1 MFNENKEFNIK
12 IASTGQIIL
21 VPENK
26 GILDVLFENG
36 IDTKVID
43 NLVTGK
49 KENLSKCFDQDNF
62 SFLEYDL
69 GNLDG
74 IEDHL
79 GDADILFHFA
89 ADPEVRTGYSKPEDS
104 FEQNIVNTF
113 NLLQKIKQS
122 KIKKIVFASSSSI
135 YGDAKII
142 PTNEEYGPLNPISHY
157 GASKLAC
164 EAMVSSFC
172 HNYNIEG
179 IILRLANVIGLRGR
193 HGLIWDLV
201 HKLKINQDE
210 LELLGDGKQ
219 TKSFIHIS
227 DAIDGIFFSLNNLQ
241 DKVEVFNLG
250 SEDSVEIMDVAKI
263 VCKNMGLNEIKI
275 NLTGGVD
282 DGRGWKGDIKIAHL
296 DITKLKNSGWIP
308 KLSSINAAD
317 ITSQEIIKEVI

>member
-1 MFNENKEFNIK
+1 MISITK
-12 IASTGQIIL
+12 IDFDTAVITGGAGFIGSYIAEKL
-21 VPENK
+21 V
-26 GILDVLFENG
+26 ENG
-36 IDTKVID
+36 TDTKVID

-69 GNLDG
+69 GNLNG

-122 KIKKIVFASSSSI
+122 KIKKIVFASSSSV

-142 PTNEEYGPLNPISHY
+142 PTNEEYGPLSPISHY

-179 IILRLANVIGLRGR
+179 VILRPANVIGLRGR

-282 DGRGWKGDIKIAHL
+282 DGRGWKGDIRIAHL
-296 DITKLKNSGWIP
+296 DITKLKNLGWIP

-317 ITSQEIIKEVI
+317 ITSHEIIKEVI

>member
-1 MFNENKEFNIK
+1 MVVNLTKVDFDTALITGGAGFIGSY
-12 IASTGQIIL
+12 IAEKL
-21 VPENK
+21 VKDGVN
-26 GILDVLFENG
+26 
-36 IDTKVID
+36 TKVID

-49 KENLSKCFDQDNF
+49 KENLSECLKQDNF

-69 GNLDG
+69 NNLDG
-74 IEDHL
+74 LEDYL
-79 GDADILFHFA
+79 DDVDVLFHFA
-89 ADPEVRTGYSKPEDS
+89 ADPEVRTGYNRPEDS

-113 NLLQKIKQS
+113 NLLQKIK
-122 KIKKIVFASSSSI
+122 KTNIKKIVFASSSSV

-142 PTNEEYGPLNPISHY
+142 PTNEEYGPLRPISHY

-164 EAMVSSFC
+164 EALVSSFC
-172 HNYNIEG
+172 HNYDIEG
-179 IILRLANVIGLRGR
+179 VIIRPANVIGLRGR

-201 HKLKINQDE
+201 HKLKVNQDE
-210 LELLGDGKQ
+210 LEILGDGKQ

-227 DAIDGIFFSLNNLQ
+227 DAIDGIFCSLNNLQ

-263 VCKNMGLNEIKI
+263 VCKNIKLDEIKI
-275 NLTGGVD
+275 NLTGGVE

-296 DITKLKNSGWIP
+296 EIKKLKNAGWKP

-317 ITSQEIIKEVI
+317 ITSQEIIEEVI

>member
-1 MFNENKEFNIK
+1 MISITK
-12 IASTGQIIL
+12 IDFDAAVITGGAGFIGSYIAEKL
-21 VPENK
+21 V
-26 GILDVLFENG
+26 ENG
-36 IDTKVID
+36 TDTKVID

-122 KIKKIVFASSSSI
+122 KIKKIVFASSSSV

-142 PTNEEYGPLNPISHY
+142 PTNEEYGPLSPISHY

-179 IILRLANVIGLRGR
+179 VILRPANVIGLRGR

-282 DGRGWKGDIKIAHL
+282 DGRGWKGDIRIAHL

-317 ITSQEIIKEVI
+317 ITSHEIIKEVI

>member
-1 MFNENKEFNIK
+1 MVVSITK
-12 IASTGQIIL
+12 IDFDTAVITGGAGFIGSYIAEKL
-21 VPENK
+21 V
-26 GILDVLFENG
+26 ENG
-36 IDTKVID
+36 TDTKVID

-79 GDADILFHFA
+79 SDADILFHFA

-122 KIKKIVFASSSSI
+122 KIKKIVFASSSSV

-142 PTNEEYGPLNPISHY
+142 PTNEEYGPLSPISHY

-179 IILRLANVIGLRGR
+179 VILRLANVIGLRGR

-227 DAIDGIFFSLNNLQ
+227 DAINGIFSSLNNLQ

-296 DITKLKNSGWIP
+296 DISKLKNLGWQP
-308 KLSSINAAD
+308 KLSSLEAAD
-317 ITSQEIIKEVI
+317 VTSQEIIAEVI

>member
-1 MFNENKEFNIK
+1 VVISITK
-12 IASTGQIIL
+12 IDFDTAVITGGAGFIGSYIAEKL
-21 VPENK
+21 V
-26 GILDVLFENG
+26 ENG
-36 IDTKVID
+36 TDTKVID

-122 KIKKIVFASSSSI
+122 KIKKIVFASSSSV

-142 PTNEEYGPLNPISHY
+142 PTNEEYGPLSPISHY

-179 IILRLANVIGLRGR
+179 VILRPANVIGLRGR

-317 ITSQEIIKEVI
+317 ITSHEIIKEVI

>member
-1 MFNENKEFNIK
+1 MISITK
-12 IASTGQIIL
+12 IDFDTAVITGGAGFIGSYIAEKL
-21 VPENK
+21 VK
-26 GILDVLFENG
+26 NG
-36 IDTKVID
+36 TDTKVID

-79 GDADILFHFA
+79 SDVDILFHFA

-122 KIKKIVFASSSSI
+122 KIKKIVFASSSSV

-142 PTNEEYGPLNPISHY
+142 PTNEEYGPLSPISHY

-179 IILRLANVIGLRGR
+179 VILRPANVIGLRGR

-282 DGRGWKGDIKIAHL
+282 DGRGWKGDIRIAHL

-308 KLSSINAAD
+308 KLSSINSVD

>member
-1 MFNENKEFNIK
+1 MVVSITK
-12 IASTGQIIL
+12 IDFDTAVITGGAGFIGSYIAEKL
-21 VPENK
+21 V
-26 GILDVLFENG
+26 ENG
-36 IDTKVID
+36 TDTKVID

-49 KENLSKCFDQDNF
+49 KENLSKCFEQDNF

-122 KIKKIVFASSSSI
+122 KIKKIVFASSSSV

-142 PTNEEYGPLNPISHY
+142 PTNEEYGPLSPISHY

-179 IILRLANVIGLRGR
+179 VILRPANVIGLRGR

-282 DGRGWKGDIKIAHL
+282 DGRGWKGDIRIAHL

-317 ITSQEIIKEVI
+317 ITSHEIIKEVI

>member
-1 MFNENKEFNIK
+1 MISITK
-12 IASTGQIIL
+12 IDFDTAVITGGAGFIGSYIAEKL
-21 VPENK
+21 V
-26 GILDVLFENG
+26 ENG
-36 IDTKVID
+36 TDTKVID

-122 KIKKIVFASSSSI
+122 KIKKIVFASSSSV

-142 PTNEEYGPLNPISHY
+142 PTNEEYGPLSPISHY

-179 IILRLANVIGLRGR
+179 VILRLANVIGLRGR

-317 ITSQEIIKEVI
+317 ITSHEIIKEVI

>member
-1 MFNENKEFNIK
+1 MISITK
-12 IASTGQIIL
+12 IDFDTAVITGGAGFIGSYIAEKL
-21 VPENK
+21 V
-26 GILDVLFENG
+26 ENG
-36 IDTKVID
+36 TDTKVID

-122 KIKKIVFASSSSI
+122 KIKKIVFASSSSV

-142 PTNEEYGPLNPISHY
+142 PTNEEYGPLSPISHY

-179 IILRLANVIGLRGR
+179 VILRPANVIGLRGR

-282 DGRGWKGDIKIAHL
+282 DGRGWKGDIRIAHL

-317 ITSQEIIKEVI
+317 ITSQEIIAEVI

>member
-1 MFNENKEFNIK
+1 MVISITK
-12 IASTGQIIL
+12 IDFDTAVITGGAGFIGSYIAEKL
-21 VPENK
+21 V
-26 GILDVLFENG
+26 ENG
-36 IDTKVID
+36 TDTKVID

-79 GDADILFHFA
+79 SDVDILFHFA

-122 KIKKIVFASSSSI
+122 KIKKIVFASSSSV

-142 PTNEEYGPLNPISHY
+142 PTNEEYGPLSPISHY

-179 IILRLANVIGLRGR
+179 VILRPANVIGLRGR

-296 DITKLKNSGWIP
+296 EYMKMMILVVSV
-308 KLSSINAAD
+308 
-317 ITSQEIIKEVI
+317 EILIKIK

>member
-1 MFNENKEFNIK
+1 MVVNLTKVDFDTALITGGAGFIGSY
-12 IASTGQIIL
+12 IAEKL
-21 VPENK
+21 VKDGVN
-26 GILDVLFENG
+26 
-36 IDTKVID
+36 TKVID

-49 KENLSKCFDQDNF
+49 KENLSECLKQDNF

-69 GNLDG
+69 NNLDG
-74 IEDHL
+74 LEDYL
-79 GDADILFHFA
+79 DDVDVLFHFA
-89 ADPEVRTGYSKPEDS
+89 ADPEVRTGYNRPEDS

-113 NLLQKIKQS
+113 NLLQKIK
-122 KIKKIVFASSSSI
+122 KTNIKKIVFASSSSV

-142 PTNEEYGPLNPISHY
+142 PTNEEYGPLRPISHY

-164 EAMVSSFC
+164 EALVSSFC
-172 HNYNIEG
+172 HNYDIEG
-179 IILRLANVIGLRGR
+179 VIIRPANVIGLRGR

-201 HKLKINQDE
+201 HKLKVNQDE

-227 DAIDGIFFSLNNLQ
+227 DAIDGIFCSLNNFQ

-263 VCKNMGLNEIKI
+263 VCKNIKLDEIKI
-275 NLTGGVD
+275 NLTGGVE

-296 DITKLKNSGWIP
+296 EIKKLKNAGWKP

-317 ITSQEIIKEVI
+317 ITSQEIIEEVI

>member
-1 MFNENKEFNIK
+1 MVISITK
-12 IASTGQIIL
+12 IDFDTAVITGGAGFIGSYIAEKL
-21 VPENK
+21 V
-26 GILDVLFENG
+26 ENG

-122 KIKKIVFASSSSI
+122 KIKKIVFASSSSV

-142 PTNEEYGPLNPISHY
+142 PTNEEYGPLSPISHY

-179 IILRLANVIGLRGR
+179 VILRPANVIGLRGR

-282 DGRGWKGDIKIAHL
+282 DGRGWKGDIRIAHL

-317 ITSQEIIKEVI
+317 ITSHEIIKEVI

>member
-1 MFNENKEFNIK
+1 MISITK
-12 IASTGQIIL
+12 IDFDTAMITGGAGFIGSYIAEKL
-21 VPENK
+21 V
-26 GILDVLFENG
+26 ENG
-36 IDTKVID
+36 TDTKVID

-74 IEDHL
+74 IENHL
-79 GDADILFHFA
+79 GDVDILFHFA

-122 KIKKIVFASSSSI
+122 KIKKIVFASSSSV

-142 PTNEEYGPLNPISHY
+142 PTNEEYGPLSPISHY

-179 IILRLANVIGLRGR
+179 VILRPANVIGLRGR

-227 DAIDGIFFSLNNLQ
+227 DAINGIFSSLNNLQ

-296 DITKLKNSGWIP
+296 DISKLKNLGWRP
-308 KLSSINAAD
+308 KLSSLEAAD
-317 ITSQEIIKEVI
+317 VTSQEIIDEVI

>member
-1 MFNENKEFNIK
+1 MKAIVTGGGGFIGSY
-12 IASTGQIIL
+12 IAEKL
-21 VPENK
+21 VES
-26 GILDVLFENG
+26 G

-122 KIKKIVFASSSSI
+122 KIKKIVFASSSSV

>member
-1 MFNENKEFNIK
+1 MISITK
-12 IASTGQIIL
+12 IDFDTAVITGGAGFIGSYIAEKL
-21 VPENK
+21 V
-26 GILDVLFENG
+26 ENG
-36 IDTKVID
+36 TDTKVID

-74 IEDHL
+74 IENHL
-79 GDADILFHFA
+79 GDVDILFHFA

-122 KIKKIVFASSSSI
+122 KIKKIVFASSSSV

-142 PTNEEYGPLNPISHY
+142 PTNEEYGPLSPISHY

-179 IILRLANVIGLRGR
+179 VILRLANVIGLRGR

-227 DAIDGIFFSLNNLQ
+227 DAINGIFSSLNNLQ

-296 DITKLKNSGWIP
+296 DISKLKNLGWRP
-308 KLSSINAAD
+308 KLSSLEAAD
-317 ITSQEIIKEVI
+317 VTSQEIIDEVI

>member
-1 MFNENKEFNIK
+1 MITGGAGFIGSY
-12 IASTGQIIL
+12 IAEKL
-21 VPENK
+21 V
-26 GILDVLFENG
+26 ENG
-36 IDTKVID
+36 TDTKVID

-74 IEDHL
+74 IENHL
-79 GDADILFHFA
+79 GDVDILFHFA

-122 KIKKIVFASSSSI
+122 KIKKIVFASSSSV

-142 PTNEEYGPLNPISHY
+142 PTNEEYGPLSPISHY

-179 IILRLANVIGLRGR
+179 VILRLANVIGLRGR

-227 DAIDGIFFSLNNLQ
+227 DAINGIFSSLNNLQ

-296 DITKLKNSGWIP
+296 DISKLKNLGWRP
-308 KLSSINAAD
+308 KLSSLEAAD
-317 ITSQEIIKEVI
+317 VTSQEIIDEVI

>member
-1 MFNENKEFNIK
+1 MVVSITK
-12 IASTGQIIL
+12 IDFDTAVITGGAGFIGSYIAEKL
-21 VPENK
+21 V
-26 GILDVLFENG
+26 ENG
-36 IDTKVID
+36 TDTKVID

-79 GDADILFHFA
+79 SDADILFHFA

-122 KIKKIVFASSSSI
+122 KIKKIVFASSSSV

-142 PTNEEYGPLNPISHY
+142 PTNEEYGPLCPISHY

-179 IILRLANVIGLRGR
+179 VILRPANVIGLRGR

-227 DAIDGIFFSLNNLQ
+227 DAINGIFSSLNNLQ

-282 DGRGWKGDIKIAHL
+282 DGRGWKGDIRIAHL

-317 ITSQEIIKEVI
+317 ITSHEIIKEVI

>member
-1 MFNENKEFNIK
+1 VISITK
-12 IASTGQIIL
+12 IDFDTAVITGGAGFIGSYIAEKL
-21 VPENK
+21 V
-26 GILDVLFENG
+26 ENG
-36 IDTKVID
+36 TDTKVID

-122 KIKKIVFASSSSI
+122 KIKKIVFASSSSV

-142 PTNEEYGPLNPISHY
+142 PTNEEYGPLSPISHY

-179 IILRLANVIGLRGR
+179 VILRPANVIGLRGR

-227 DAIDGIFFSLNNLQ
+227 DAIDGIFNSLNNLQ

-317 ITSQEIIKEVI
+317 ITSHEIIKEVI

>member
-1 MFNENKEFNIK
+1 MISITK
-12 IASTGQIIL
+12 IDFDTAVITGGAGFIGSYIAEKL
-21 VPENK
+21 V
-26 GILDVLFENG
+26 ENG
-36 IDTKVID
+36 TDTKVID

-122 KIKKIVFASSSSI
+122 KIKKIVFASSSSV

-142 PTNEEYGPLNPISHY
+142 PTNEEYGPLSPISHY

-179 IILRLANVIGLRGR
+179 VILRPANVIGLRGR

-308 KLSSINAAD
+308 KLSSINSVD

>member
-1 MFNENKEFNIK
+1 MISITK
-12 IASTGQIIL
+12 IDFDTAVITGGAGFIGSYIAEKL
-21 VPENK
+21 V
-26 GILDVLFENG
+26 ENG
-36 IDTKVID
+36 TDTKVID

-74 IEDHL
+74 IENHL
-79 GDADILFHFA
+79 GDVDILFHFA

-122 KIKKIVFASSSSI
+122 KIKKIVFASSSSV

-142 PTNEEYGPLNPISHY
+142 PTNEEYGPLSPISHY

-179 IILRLANVIGLRGR
+179 VILRLANVIGLRGR

-227 DAIDGIFFSLNNLQ
+227 DAINGIFSSLNNLQ

-296 DITKLKNSGWIP
+296 DISKLKNLGWQP
-308 KLSSINAAD
+308 KLSSLEAAD
-317 ITSQEIIKEVI
+317 VTSQEIIDEVI

>member
-1 MFNENKEFNIK
+1 MVSITK
-12 IASTGQIIL
+12 IDFDTAVITGGAGFIGSYIAEKL
-21 VPENK
+21 V
-26 GILDVLFENG
+26 ENG

-122 KIKKIVFASSSSI
+122 KIKKIVFASSSSV

-142 PTNEEYGPLNPISHY
+142 PTNEEYGPLSPISHY

-179 IILRLANVIGLRGR
+179 VILRPANVIGLRGR

-282 DGRGWKGDIKIAHL
+282 DGRGWKGDIRIAHL

-317 ITSQEIIKEVI
+317 ITSHEIIKEVI

>member
-1 MFNENKEFNIK
+1 MVISITK
-12 IASTGQIIL
+12 IDFDTAVITGGAGFIGSYIAEKL
-21 VPENK
+21 V
-26 GILDVLFENG
+26 ENG
-36 IDTKVID
+36 TDTKVID

-122 KIKKIVFASSSSI
+122 KIKKIVFASSSSV

-142 PTNEEYGPLNPISHY
+142 PTNEEYGPLSPISHY

-179 IILRLANVIGLRGR
+179 VILRPANVIGLRGR

-227 DAIDGIFFSLNNLQ
+227 DVIDGIFFSLNNLQ
-241 DKVEVFNLG
+241 DKAEVFNLG

-282 DGRGWKGDIKIAHL
+282 DGRGWKGDIRIAHL

-308 KLSSINAAD
+308 KLSSINAVD
-317 ITSQEIIKEVI
+317 ITSHEIIKLLS

>member
-1 MFNENKEFNIK
+1 MISITK
-12 IASTGQIIL
+12 IDFDTAMITGGAGFIGSYIAEKL
-21 VPENK
+21 V
-26 GILDVLFENG
+26 ENG
-36 IDTKVID
+36 TDTKVID

-79 GDADILFHFA
+79 SDADILFHFA

-122 KIKKIVFASSSSI
+122 KIKKIVFASSSSV

-142 PTNEEYGPLNPISHY
+142 PTNEEYGPLSPISHY

-179 IILRLANVIGLRGR
+179 VILRLANVIGLRGR

-227 DAIDGIFFSLNNLQ
+227 DAINGIFSSLNNLQ

-296 DITKLKNSGWIP
+296 DISKLKNLGWRP
-308 KLSSINAAD
+308 KLSSLEAAD
-317 ITSQEIIKEVI
+317 VTSQEIIDEVI

>member
-1 MFNENKEFNIK
+1 MISITK
-12 IASTGQIIL
+12 IDFDTAMITGGAGFIGSYIAEKL
-21 VPENK
+21 V
-26 GILDVLFENG
+26 ENG
-36 IDTKVID
+36 TDTKVID

-74 IEDHL
+74 IENHL
-79 GDADILFHFA
+79 GDVDILFHFA

-122 KIKKIVFASSSSI
+122 KIKKIVFASSSSV

-142 PTNEEYGPLNPISHY
+142 PTNEEYGPLSPISHY

-179 IILRLANVIGLRGR
+179 VILRLANVIGLRGR

-227 DAIDGIFFSLNNLQ
+227 DAINGIFSSLNNLQ

-317 ITSQEIIKEVI
+317 ITSHEIIKEVI

>member
-1 MFNENKEFNIK
+1 VISITK
-12 IASTGQIIL
+12 IDFDTAVITGGAGFIGSYIAEKL
-21 VPENK
+21 V
-26 GILDVLFENG
+26 ENG
-36 IDTKVID
+36 TDTKVID

-122 KIKKIVFASSSSI
+122 KIKKIVFASSSSV

-142 PTNEEYGPLNPISHY
+142 PTNEEYGPLSPISHY

-179 IILRLANVIGLRGR
+179 VILRPANVIGLRGR

-250 SEDSVEIMDVAKI
+250 SEDSIEIMDVAKI

-282 DGRGWKGDIKIAHL
+282 DGRGWKGDIRIAHL

-317 ITSQEIIKEVI
+317 ITSHEIIKEVI

>member
-1 MFNENKEFNIK
+1 MVISITK
-12 IASTGQIIL
+12 IDFDTAVITGGAGFIGSYIAEKL
-21 VPENK
+21 V
-26 GILDVLFENG
+26 ENG
-36 IDTKVID
+36 TDIKVID
-43 NLVTGK
+43 SLVTGK

-104 FEQNIVNTF
+104 FEQNVVNTF

-122 KIKKIVFASSSSI
+122 KIKKIVFASSSSV

-142 PTNEEYGPLNPISHY
+142 PTNEEYGPLSPISHY

-179 IILRLANVIGLRGR
+179 VILRPANVIGLRGR

-282 DGRGWKGDIKIAHL
+282 DGRGWKGDIRIAHL

-317 ITSQEIIKEVI
+317 ITSHEIIKEVI

>member
-1 MFNENKEFNIK
+1 MISITK
-12 IASTGQIIL
+12 IDFDTAVITGGAGFIGSYIAEKL
-21 VPENK
+21 V
-26 GILDVLFENG
+26 ENG
-36 IDTKVID
+36 TDTKVID

-74 IEDHL
+74 IENHL
-79 GDADILFHFA
+79 GDVDILFHFA

-122 KIKKIVFASSSSI
+122 KIKKIVFASSSSV

-142 PTNEEYGPLNPISHY
+142 PTNEEYGPLSPISHY

-179 IILRLANVIGLRGR
+179 VILRLANVIGLRGR

-296 DITKLKNSGWIP
+296 DISKLKNLGWQP
-308 KLSSINAAD
+308 KLSSLEAAD
-317 ITSQEIIKEVI
+317 VTSQEIIDEVI

>member
-1 MFNENKEFNIK
+1 MVISITK
-12 IASTGQIIL
+12 IDFDTAVITGGAGFIGSYIAERL
-21 VPENK
+21 V
-26 GILDVLFENG
+26 ENG

-122 KIKKIVFASSSSI
+122 KIKKIVFASSSSV

-142 PTNEEYGPLNPISHY
+142 PTNEEYGPLSPISHY

-179 IILRLANVIGLRGR
+179 VILRPANVIGLRGR

-263 VCKNMGLNEIKI
+263 VCKNMGMNEIKI

-282 DGRGWKGDIKIAHL
+282 DGRGWKGDIRIAHL

-317 ITSQEIIKEVI
+317 ITSHEIIKEVI

>member
-1 MFNENKEFNIK
+1 MISITK
-12 IASTGQIIL
+12 IDFDTAMITGGAGFIGSYIAEKL
-21 VPENK
+21 V
-26 GILDVLFENG
+26 ENG
-36 IDTKVID
+36 TDTKVID

-122 KIKKIVFASSSSI
+122 KIKKIVFASSSSV

-142 PTNEEYGPLNPISHY
+142 PTNEEYGPLCPISHY

-179 IILRLANVIGLRGR
+179 VILRLANVIGLRGR

-227 DAIDGIFFSLNNLQ
+227 DAIDGIFSSLNNLQ

-296 DITKLKNSGWIP
+296 DISKLKNLGWRP
-308 KLSSINAAD
+308 KLSSLEAAD
-317 ITSQEIIKEVI
+317 VTSQEIIDEVI

>member
-1 MFNENKEFNIK
+1 MVISITK
-12 IASTGQIIL
+12 IDFDTAVITGGAGFIGSYIAEKL
-21 VPENK
+21 V
-26 GILDVLFENG
+26 ENG
-36 IDTKVID
+36 TDTKVID

-122 KIKKIVFASSSSI
+122 KIKKIVFASSSSV

-142 PTNEEYGPLNPISHY
+142 PTNEEYGPLSPISHY

-179 IILRLANVIGLRGR
+179 VILRPANVIGLRGR

-296 DITKLKNSGWIP
+296 DITKLKNSGWMP

-317 ITSQEIIKEVI
+317 ITSHEIIKEVI

>member
-1 MFNENKEFNIK
+1 MISITK
-12 IASTGQIIL
+12 IDFDTAVITGGAGFIGSYIAEKL
-21 VPENK
+21 V
-26 GILDVLFENG
+26 ENG
-36 IDTKVID
+36 TDTKVID

-79 GDADILFHFA
+79 SNVDILFHFA

-122 KIKKIVFASSSSI
+122 KIKKIVFASSSSV

-142 PTNEEYGPLNPISHY
+142 PTNEEYGPLSPISHY

-179 IILRLANVIGLRGR
+179 VILRPANVIGLRGR

-282 DGRGWKGDIKIAHL
+282 DGRGWKGDIRIAHL